1 MRVALSMCICLMV
14 AVLAVGCRSAP
25 PVVTVDPVPLLR
37 AAGTAAVQ
45 VAVLSGEVK
54 REQLLVIRPYI
65 QAARAVAAAAP
76 PERPEVLA
84 DLILAMVPA
93 DSPDLLLL
101 RAYIVDFL
109 EAVKIQTP
117 PEAEKAAAWTAAF
130 LAGVDDAI
138 GLLTVTGED
147 HIGKSA
153 GALPA

>member
-1 MRVALSMCICLMV
+1 MRKALLVLIVAMV
-14 AVLAVGCRSAP
+14 AALAVGCRGGP
-25 PVVTVDPVPLLR
+25 GTVTVDPVPLLR

-45 VAVLSGEVK
+45 VAVLSGEVE
-54 REQLLVIRPYI
+54 REQLLVLRPYV
-65 QAARAVAAAAP
+65 QAARDLAAAAP
-76 PERPEVLA
+76 PERPEVIAELLLSA
-84 DLILAMVPA
+84 VPA
-93 DSPDLLLL
+93 DSPDGLLL
-101 RAYIVDFL
+101 RAYIVDFC
-109 EAVKIQTP
+109 EAVKIQMP